1 MSRAMSGRAGLRGI
15 VLVAALI
22 AAPVLAAVPA
32 VADGNHCTPSAAN
45 KGLADFHMS
54 ERDWI
59 RTFEIVNIRAEV
71 FVPTESFDSGHNPSE
86 SASTFRVAAT
96 RSDTVA
102 VQKTEPGPFGFF
114 GPLLASY
121 FDGIIGALG
130 RKTGKT
136 TTSSTTT
143 SSTITAE
150 YPWPGRGRVSTA
162 NGVYVVDADVIMRVF
177 YARNRDGH
185 LACDLQGG
193 PTAPIFQR
201 VPTIVHGFGN
211 QREYPVI
218 NRGGVVNALNY
229 RQDDIHNGGIIA
241 IFGEYFHER
250 GTTDTVEITQGG
262 RTWTRTAGSENW
274 YNGDRQINLTLP
286 GDMTPG
292 EATIKVRAQEGQLSW
307 PRQITV
313 LP

>member
-1 MSRAMSGRAGLRGI
+1 MSVSSRRRLR
-15 VLVAALI
+15 VVTMVAALV
-22 AAPVLAAVPA
+22 APLVVAVPA
-32 VADGNHCTPSAAN
+32 VADGDHCTPSAAN

-59 RTFEIVNIRAEV
+59 RTFEIVNIRDEV
-71 FVPTESFDSGHNPSE
+71 FVPTESFDSGYNPAE
-86 SASTFRVAAT
+86 NASTFHAAAT
-96 RSDTVA
+96 RSNTVA
-102 VQKTEPGPFGFF
+102 VQKTAPGPFGFV
-114 GPLLASY
+114 GTLLASY

-136 TTSSTTT
+136 TTDSTTT
-143 SSTITAE
+143 SSTLTE
-150 YPWPGRGRVSTA
+150 DYPWPGRGRVATA

-193 PTAPIFQR
+193 PTAPVFQR
-201 VPTIVHGFGN
+201 VPTIIHGFGN

-218 NRGGVVNALNY
+218 NRGGIVNALNY
-229 RQDDIHNGGIIA
+229 QQNDIHNGGIIA
-241 IFGEYFHER
+241 IFGQYFHER
-250 GTTDTVEITQGG
+250 GTIDTVEITQGD
-262 RTWTRTAGSENW
+262 RTWTRTAGSPNW
-274 YNGDRQINLTLP
+274 FNGDQQINLTLP
-286 GDMTPG
+286 GDMTPNA

-307 PRQITV
+307 PRQITI